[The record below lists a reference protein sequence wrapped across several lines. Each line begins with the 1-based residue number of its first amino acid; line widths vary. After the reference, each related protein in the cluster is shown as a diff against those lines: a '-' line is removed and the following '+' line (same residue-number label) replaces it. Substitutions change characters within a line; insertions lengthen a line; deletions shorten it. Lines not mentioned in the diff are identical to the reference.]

1 MTRVPATSRDCG
13 HPNREELDN
22 YTDSRPLRLMHL
34 KCYPNPQRQQKRALL
49 GATEMKRAV
58 AGGAIA
64 LALAVLCTPV
74 LAEDLDFVL
83 TNNSSFAVKS
93 FFTSPAD
100 VDTWEEDVFGENYL
114 PAGNYVTV
122 TIGDGREQCTYD
134 MKFIMEDDSEFIEKG
149 VDLCELGEYTL
160 SDAQ

>member
-1 MTRVPATSRDCG
+1 
-13 HPNREELDN
+13 
-22 YTDSRPLRLMHL
+22 
-34 KCYPNPQRQQKRALL
+34 
-49 GATEMKRAV
+49 MKLAV
-58 AGGAIA
+58 AGGVAA
-64 LALAVLCTPV
+64 LLLAAFTAPV

-83 TNNSSFAVKS
+83 TNGSSFAVKS

-100 VDTWEEDVFGENYL
+100 VDNWEEDVFGENYL
-114 PAGNYVTV
+114 PAGNYVSI